1 MGGLVVPSLPQDGMI
16 ESLQRERNSHSNQI
30 MEIVRDYRPQ
40 RPASPDM
47 RRDLIVG
54 ALAMLALVGLV
65 HLILTYS

>member
-1 MGGLVVPSLPQDGMI
+1 MGGLVVSSLPQDGMI
-16 ESLQRERNSHSNQI
+16 ESLQRECNSHSNQI
-30 MEIVRDYRPQ
+30 MDIVRDDRPQ